1 MSEKLSKKR
10 DIAVTAAELEKRSR
24 KETHKIIDLY
34 LMCTIWALH
43 TGEGFGRKRLERV
56 CNAIVETADDIAAGR
71 LTAEDIRKT
80 IAEETGFEVK

>member
-1 MSEKLSKKR
+1 MSRKR
-10 DIAVTAAELEKRSR
+10 KITMTAAELEKRSR
-24 KETHKIIDLY
+24 KEAGKIIDLY

-43 TGEGFGRKRLERV
+43 TGEGFGRKRLDRV
-56 CNAIVETADDIAAGR
+56 CNAIAKTADDIAAGR

>member
-1 MSEKLSKKR
+1 MNRKR
-10 DIAVTAAELEKRSR
+10 KVTVTAAELEKRSR

-80 IAEETGFEVK
+80 IAEETGFEIK

>member
-1 MSEKLSKKR
+1 MNRKR
-10 DIAVTAAELEKRSR
+10 KITVTAAELEKRSR

-43 TGEGFGRKRLERV
+43 TREGFGRKRLERV

>member
-1 MSEKLSKKR
+1 MSKKMSKKR
-10 DIAVTAAELEKRSR
+10 KIAVTAAELEKRSR

-56 CNAIVETADDIAAGR
+56 CDAIVETADDIAAGR

>member
-1 MSEKLSKKR
+1 MNRKR
-10 DIAVTAAELEKRSR
+10 KITVTAAELEKRSR

-43 TGEGFGRKRLERV
+43 TGEGFGRKRLDRV
-56 CNAIVETADDIAAGR
+56 CNAIAETADDIAAGR

-80 IAEETGFEVK
+80 IAKETGFEVK

>member
-1 MSEKLSKKR
+1 MSSKKR
-10 DIAVTAAELEKRSR
+10 KVTVTAAELEKKSR
-24 KETHKIIDLY
+24 REANKIIDLY

-43 TGEGFGRKRLERV
+43 TGEGFGWKRLDRV
-56 CNAIVETADDIAAGR
+56 CNAIAETADDIAAGR

>member
-1 MSEKLSKKR
+1 
-10 DIAVTAAELEKRSR
+10 
-24 KETHKIIDLY
+24 
-34 LMCTIWALH
+34 MCTIWALH

>member
-1 MSEKLSKKR
+1 MSSKKR
-10 DIAVTAAELEKRSR
+10 KVTVTAAELEKKSR
-24 KETHKIIDLY
+24 REANKIIDLY

-43 TGEGFGRKRLERV
+43 TGEGFGRKRLDRV
-56 CNAIVETADDIAAGR
+56 CNAIGETADDIAAGR

>member
-1 MSEKLSKKR
+1 MSKKR
-10 DIAVTAAELEKRSR
+10 KITVTAAELEKRSR

-43 TGEGFGRKRLERV
+43 TGEGFGRKRLERA

>member
-1 MSEKLSKKR
+1 MNRKR
-10 DIAVTAAELEKRSR
+10 NITVTAAELEKRSR

-80 IAEETGFEVK
+80 IEEETGFEIK

>member
-1 MSEKLSKKR
+1 MNRKR
-10 DIAVTAAELEKRSR
+10 KITVTAAELEKRSR

-43 TGEGFGRKRLERV
+43 TGEGFGRKRLGRV